1 MLQYKQKKIF
11 LSWNRSWVCKPGF
24 LILET
29 TCVCAFTHMTLA
41 TWLCNPMNYSPSV
54 SSVHG
59 IFQARILEWVA
70 IPFSR
75 GSFQPRDQGSNPCLL
90 HWQVNSLAWIHLG
103 SLETM
108 YNLINKYS
116 LWVFIILKN
125 DENFHKQLNWKKIL
139 SHLFHQELLS
149 IFCILGPGESN

>member
-11 LSWNRSWVCKPGF
+11 LSWNRSWVCRPGF

-29 TCVCAFTHMTLA
+29 ISVCAQPCLT
-41 TWLCNPMNYSPSV
+41 LCNPMDYSPPV

-70 IPFSR
+70 IIFSR
-75 GSFQPRDQGSNPCLL
+75 GSFRQSGQGSNPCLL

-103 SLETM
+103 RLETI
-108 YNLINKYS
+108 YNLISKYS
-116 LWVFIILKN
+116 LWVFIIFKN

-149 IFCILGPGESN
+149 IFCILGPGESH

>member
-11 LSWNRSWVCKPGF
+11 LSWYRSWVCKPGF

-29 TCVCAFTHMTLA
+29 TCVCAQSCLT
-41 TWLCNPMNYSPSV
+41 LCNSVDYSLPG

-75 GSFQPRDQGSNPCLL
+75 GSFGHRDQGSNPCLL

-103 SLETM
+103 SLETI
-108 YNLINKYS
+108 YNLVNKYS
-116 LWVFIILKN
+116 LWVFIIFKN
-125 DENFHKQLNWKKIL
+125 DENFHKQLNWKKNL
-139 SHLFHQELLS
+139 
-149 IFCILGPGESN
+149 ESFIPPRVIEHNLYPRSWRE